1 MGVRMKSLILKDCYN
16 IGHNAKTMVV
26 LLLFL
31 GVVSMPASGVV
42 GFIVLSAV
50 LCSMMLVTTFTFDE
64 TSKWTRYAMIM
75 PVTKNELVLSK
86 YLVLLLFT
94 TIGVA
99 LGGCVGLISG
109 LILKNVDFRTMVT
122 AVLVALVTAVVMGG
136 ISVPLLFRYGAEKAR
151 LLSIVSFSIPALIY
165 AAIIKIAAF
174 FHITISQNAI
184 MLLLYVSPVL
194 LIIMLYLSYRISCRI
209 FAKKEL

>member
-1 MGVRMKSLILKDCYN
+1 MKSLILKDCYN

-109 LILKNVDFRTMVT
+109 LILKNVDFMTTVT
-122 AVLVALVTAVVMGG
+122 AVLVALATAVVMGG
-136 ISVPLLFRYGAEKAR
+136 ISVPLLFHYGAEKAR
-151 LLSIVSFSIPALIY
+151 MLIIVSFSIPALLY
-165 AAIIKIAAF
+165 VAVIKIAAF

-209 FAKKEL
+209 FAKKEF

>member
-1 MGVRMKSLILKDCYN
+1 MKSLILKDCYN

-109 LILKNVDFRTMVT
+109 LILKNVDFMTTVT
-122 AVLVALVTAVVMGG
+122 AVLVALATAVVMGG
-136 ISVPLLFRYGAEKAR
+136 ISVPLLFHYGAEKAR
-151 LLSIVSFSIPALIY
+151 MLIIVSFSIPALLY
-165 AAIIKIAAF
+165 VAVIKIAAF
-174 FHITISQNAI
+174 FHITISQNSI

-209 FAKKEL
+209 FAKKEF